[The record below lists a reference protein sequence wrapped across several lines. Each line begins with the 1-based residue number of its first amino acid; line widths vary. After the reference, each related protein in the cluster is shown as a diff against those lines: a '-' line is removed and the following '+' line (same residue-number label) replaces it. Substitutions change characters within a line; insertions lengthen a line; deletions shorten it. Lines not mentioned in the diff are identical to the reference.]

1 MKKIFLLIFSC
12 IIALNSCGPKKEAG
26 MDEPSKMGS
35 TSAIDTKTNLGIAIE
50 FYKSEDFLQASVS
63 FYEAR
68 KEVPH
73 GGDTYLKINQ
83 FIANSLF
90 HLGMPYAAIPYLN
103 EIIAKG
109 SGNSRYG
116 VAIRK
121 LVLLSEL
128 FPGDEK
134 ILETLN
140 SIKIED
146 FPFMLNE
153 RLAILLAREALLRKD
168 FDRGKALLKLV
179 SETSPY

>member
-1 MKKIFLLIFSC
+1 MKKIIFLFLFYL
-12 IIALNSCGPKKEAG
+12 ALSSCGPKKEVG
-26 MDEPSKMGS
+26 MYESTKSKGS
-35 TSAIDTKTNLGIAIE
+35 STIDTKTNLGIAIE
-50 FYKSEDFLQASVS
+50 FYKSEDYLQASVS

-68 KEVPH
+68 KEVPQ

-90 HLGMPYAAIPYLN
+90 HLGMPYASIPYLS
-103 EIIAKG
+103 EIIVRG
-109 SGNSRYG
+109 PGNNRYG

-140 SIKIED
+140 SIKLED

-153 RLAILLAREALLRKD
+153 RLAILLARETLLRKD
-168 FDRGKALLKLV
+168 FDRAKALLAL
-179 SETSPY
+179 